1 MLNYVSH
8 LCPQEFCSL
17 KDTDALHSLVT
28 SMKYLILHGECLNY
42 SVNQYPEFLKFCLAR
57 KLIPK

>member
-1 MLNYVSH
+1 ML
-8 LCPQEFCSL
+8 QELGSL
-17 KDTDALHSLVT
+17 KDTDSLHSLLT

-42 SVNQYPEFLKFCLAR
+42 SVNQFPDFLKFCLAR